1 MFACVALVALTS
13 ERAWRPAIGDA
24 DALAELARN
33 AGTQFD
39 PAVVRALASAVAS
52 ESDAPALAA

>member
-1 MFACVALVALTS
+1 VFACDAFEALTS

-39 PAVVRALASAVAS
+39 PAVVHALASAVAS
-52 ESDAPALAA
+52 EDDASALAA